1 MAFCLK
7 YTGFG
12 FLLINCLNIVS
23 QMIVDKY
30 TARLLGTQVVTL
42 VLDPPTFLND
52 FFFFTLRLNFKAS
65 NLKFN
70 WD

>member
-1 MAFCLK
+1 
-7 YTGFG
+7 
-12 FLLINCLNIVS
+12 
-23 QMIVDKY
+23 MIVDTYRYLDKY

>member
-1 MAFCLK
+1 
-7 YTGFG
+7 
-12 FLLINCLNIVS
+12 
-23 QMIVDKY
+23 MIVDTY

>member
-12 FLLINCLNIVS
+12 FLLINCLNIVF
-23 QMIVDKY
+23 QMIVDTYSYLHKY

-52 FFFFTLRLNFKAS
+52 FFFFTLRLNF
-65 NLKFN
+65 
-70 WD
+70 